1 MAIDNTPP
9 RLRLIATIA
18 FIVVVTLVGLDFVFK
33 SYYAYM
39 SDEAVR
45 EKLAPRTDLV
55 NQLAAEKNA
64 FAAAK
69 VPVDQAMAQLA
80 KGQRGIVTPQ
90 PSEDMGPMT
99 GWSKMPKP
107 LPYPEKHAPAPTGA
121 DHTTAPPGGD
131 AGAAAPPGD
140 AGPAAP
146 PGGDAGAGK
155 HPAPHPGAA
164 DAAAPHPPGH

>member
-18 FIVVVTLVGLDFVFK
+18 FIVVVTLIGLDFVFK

-39 SDEAVR
+39 SDAAAR
-45 EKLAPRTDLV
+45 EKIAPRTDLE
-55 NQLAAEKNA
+55 NQHAAEKSA

-69 VPVDQAMAQLA
+69 LPIEQAMAQLA
-80 KGQRGIVTPQ
+80 KGSRGDVTPQ
-90 PSEDMGPMT
+90 PSDDMGPMT

-107 LPYPEKHAPAPTGA
+107 LPYPEKHAQAPAA
-121 DHTTAPPGGD
+121 DAGTEQPTTAGD
-131 AGAAAPPGD
+131 AGAATGD

-146 PGGDAGAGK
+146 ADAGA
-155 HPAPHPGAA
+155 A
-164 DAAAPHPPGH
+164 HPPTHAPTHPNH